1 MSAHRPQTPQI
12 APPPES
18 RAAERGSAYLFVLL
32 VLFVLTVLGL
42 SLALVTQTEVQIGGA
57 QKSATRVLFAG
68 DAGTDIQLA
77 SVMVNLDAPKGR
89 FDLGVATALDDNVE
103 TSPMLSTHEAACNLC
118 EVNVG
123 DQEYVVS
130 NFVVNGEGRRL
141 GQGGTV
147 VQANKLIS
155 TMFMIQPMAEQSVAE
170 ARITFDADLAA
181 DVTSSPGLD
190 VIRY

>member
-1 MSAHRPQTPQI
+1 MSAHDSQSPQPAQP
-12 APPPES
+12 ANN

-42 SLALVTQTEVQIGGA
+42 SLAIVTQTEVQIGGA
-57 QKSATRVLFAG
+57 QKSATRVLFGG
-68 DAGTDIQLA
+68 DAGTEIQLA
-77 SVMVNLDAPKGR
+77 GVMVNLSAPKAR
-89 FDLGVATALDDNVE
+89 YDLGIVTALDDNVE

-123 DQEYVVS
+123 DNRYVVS

-141 GQGGTV
+141 GQGGAV

-155 TMFMIQPMAEQSVAE
+155 TMYMVQPIAKPSVEE
-170 ARITFDADLAA
+170 ARITFDSALAA
-181 DVTSSPGLD
+181 DVTASPGLD